1 MKLRRTVNAP
11 GLGVFRFSCAGLRG
25 SCNNIQMGIDYAEL
39 VQGDRIHSS
48 LLHDPEA
55 FTEEMDRIFIRGWVF
70 VGHESEI
77 KSQGDWVTRQLGNES
92 VIMVRDHDD
101 SINVLAN
108 RCAHRGTTLCWEHQ
122 GNNSLFQC
130 TYHNWRFGLDGA
142 VRAIPFPD
150 GYAEPKEQAGLD
162 RAGQIDSHR
171 GFVFVNLDGRA
182 GPLDDHLGA
191 AGYELI
197 DRLCDLSPTG
207 KVDLS
212 KGWIAHRVQSN
223 WKLWPESDSDG
234 YHVGFVHASLSAST
248 DTYYDEVAVGGD
260 AVSSSRAVD
269 YGNGHL
275 ELDWRPSYKKELSW
289 LGVTRDKVPGY
300 CEGLAA
306 RVGTEAAEQ
315 MLWDGPP
322 HAFLFPNLFLGELVI
337 AIVEPLGP
345 GEMIHRH
352 TSVQFEGVEKD
363 FNQRLLRQTEAAVGP
378 ASFITSDDAVTA
390 ERIQAGIAG
399 THRSWVNQDRGWI
412 DLSRGLHREEVDE
425 AGTRSSDASDE
436 TTNRGFWRRYL
447 EVMTKSVSV

>member
-1 MKLRRTVNAP
+1 
-11 GLGVFRFSCAGLRG
+11 
-25 SCNNIQMGIDYAEL
+25 MGIDYAEL

-171 GFVFVNLDGRA
+171 GFVFANLDGRA

-399 THRSWVNQDRGWI
+399 THRSWVDQDRGWI

>member
-1 MKLRRTVNAP
+1 M
-11 GLGVFRFSCAGLRG
+11 FSEDRIMFTFMA
-25 SCNNIQMGIDYAEL
+25 IDYQQL
-39 VQGDRIHSS
+39 VQGDRIHAS
-48 LLHDPEA
+48 LLHDPDA
-55 FTEEMDRIFIRGWVF
+55 FAEEMDRIFIRGWVF

-77 KSQGDWVTRQLGNES
+77 KLQGDWVTRQLGNES
-92 VIMVRDHDD
+92 VIMVREHDD
-101 SINVLAN
+101 SVNVLAN
-108 RCAHRGTTLCWEHQ
+108 RCAHRGTALCWEHQ
-122 GNNSLFQC
+122 GNSSFFQC

-150 GYAEPKEQAGLD
+150 GYTNPKEQLGLD
-162 RAGQIDSHR
+162 RAGQIDSYR
-171 GFVFVNLDGRA
+171 GFVFVNLDGSA
-182 GPLDDHLGA
+182 GPLDEHLGA
-191 AGYELI
+191 AGYDLI

-207 KVDLS
+207 RIDLS

-234 YHVGFVHASLSAST
+234 YHVGFVHASMSAAT

-269 YGNGHL
+269 HGNGHV
-275 ELDWRPSYKKELSW
+275 ELDFRPSYKRELSW
-289 LGVTRDKVPGY
+289 LGITRDKVKGY
-300 CEGLAA
+300 YEALVA
-306 RVGTEAAEQ
+306 RVGVESAEQ

-322 HAFLFPNLFLGELVI
+322 HAFLFPNLFLGELVV

-352 TSVQFEGVEKD
+352 TSVQFESVEEG

-378 ASFITSDDAVTA
+378 ASFITSDDAITA
-390 ERIQAGIAG
+390 ERIQAGVSG
-399 THRSWVNQDRGWI
+399 TRRSWAGENRGWI

-425 AGTRSSDASDE
+425 TGTRSSDASDE

-447 EVMTKSVSV
+447 EIMTRRVSV